1 MIGPDSMSCNTTVK
15 KSRWDEVNWKKFNVT
30 SSASPGGE
38 TGILKEITDNK
49 KRPDLHWQKGNG
61 APSTRPKLAKS
72 PTYKWKSQKVS
83 SGPRKQW

>member
-49 KRPDLHWQKGNG
+49 KRPDLHW
-61 APSTRPKLAKS
+61 
-72 PTYKWKSQKVS
+72 
-83 SGPRKQW
+83 